1 MGANQT
7 ATFGEMLQ
15 RHRVAAGLTQEE
27 LAERAR
33 LSARGISDLER
44 GVKTRPHL
52 ATIRQLAEALALSEE
67 ERDELQRAARGS
79 NPPPP
84 QDDPLRTG
92 SGVHT
97 FLIADVR
104 GYTQFTLDHGDEA
117 AARLATR
124 FAQVVEDTVT
134 AREGRLIEL
143 RGDEALVIFS
153 SPRQA
158 LSAAVDLQSR
168 LDDEGE
174 AFPLGIGI
182 GLDAGEAIS
191 VGDGYRGT
199 ALNLAARLCSRAEA
213 GEVLASEGVIHLA
226 RKVDGLLYTE
236 REMVS
241 LKGFAEPVKVIAVSA
256 TQSSTQVSDQPEA
269 DHEQSLPV
277 GGFLGSLPSGALV
290 ARGPEMTRLQEALES
305 SAGGQGRLVL
315 LSGEPGIGKT
325 RLAQELTLAAHD
337 RGFLIAAGRCY
348 QPQQSVPYYPFLD
361 ALGMAY
367 SGAPVSIRQQAAHRW
382 PYLARLLPDQLTSTA
397 APSSDSAEEQ
407 ERLFRAVSSFVLA
420 LAEHDPVALLL
431 DDLHWADSAS
441 LHLLQ
446 HLSRQT
452 RAGRVLIVA
461 TYRDVAVH
469 PDHPLEATLRDL
481 SREQVMERVTLK
493 RLGENET
500 STLITETVGELE
512 AVPEFAAL
520 VYRHTD
526 GNPFFTQQVLQALVE
541 NGSLYQEGGRWQR
554 RAIGEIEVPESVRSV
569 IAQRVAHLSPE
580 AQEVLQE
587 ASVLGPAFT
596 FDDLLQMKSPSGGTP
611 DIEDALDTALA
622 DAASFRLVLLTGKDR
637 YEFDHALTQHAL
649 YATLTPRRRRRLHLA
664 AGESMEN
671 LPQRARSQRA
681 AEMAWHF
688 LQGDNEEKAIRYSL
702 LAGDQAE
709 SVFAHQEAEQ
719 HYRTALELAGE
730 TGDATREVEALEK
743 LGVVLRTMGRY
754 DEALELLETA
764 ARLQHQAGD
773 LEGEGQVV
781 AQIGVLCNLSGAAE
795 YGISRVRPL
804 VETLET
810 RPPTRSLALLY
821 AALVRLYNFIGSQ
834 ADQLDTTERLL
845 DLTRQLTDDRL
856 LAEAEVHRGVSL
868 MYLGRYEEALRLLE
882 SAIPRAE
889 SVGDLHTVCLA
900 LDFGSLIYHAWHQLK
915 QARIYRDRSVEV
927 AERLGDPR
935 EIAHRATEGAYLTF
949 LIGDWDA
956 SREYAERA
964 VTSAMEQD
972 NLRTFVQPL
981 YTLAELALYSGDRED
996 AAGYLQESTT
1006 VAVHLGLTSHI
1017 REVQTLLA
1025 EQDLLDGNPQSAL
1038 ERFRSVLDSPGWE
1051 EHPTF
1056 LVSFAAACV
1065 EAGDLRGAQ
1074 DAVIKAVG
1082 VATQQRL
1089 PVILVDAHR
1098 VQAAIAREHGA
1109 WDDAESH
1116 IELAISQSRDIAYPW
1131 GEARALYDDGV
1142 LRMRRGDNA
1151 GARESLRAAA
1161 GIFERLGA
1169 RPYRMRADRL
1179 IEIASDGG
1187 LTPLQPPH

>member
-1 MGANQT
+1 MG
-7 ATFGEMLQ
+7 
-15 RHRVAAGLTQEE
+15 
-27 LAERAR
+27 
-33 LSARGISDLER
+33 
-44 GVKTRPHL
+44 
-52 ATIRQLAEALALSEE
+52 
-67 ERDELQRAARGS
+67 
-79 NPPPP
+79 
-84 QDDPLRTG
+84 
-92 SGVHT
+92 
-97 FLIADVR
+97 
-104 GYTQFTLDHGDEA
+104 
-117 AARLATR
+117 
-124 FAQVVEDTVT
+124 
-134 AREGRLIEL
+134 
-143 RGDEALVIFS
+143 
-153 SPRQA
+153 
-158 LSAAVDLQSR
+158 
-168 LDDEGE
+168 
-174 AFPLGIGI
+174 
-182 GLDAGEAIS
+182 
-191 VGDGYRGT
+191 
-199 ALNLAARLCSRAEA
+199 
-213 GEVLASEGVIHLA
+213 
-226 RKVDGLLYTE
+226 
-236 REMVS
+236 
-241 LKGFAEPVKVIAVSA
+241 
-256 TQSSTQVSDQPEA
+256 
-269 DHEQSLPV
+269 
-277 GGFLGSLPSGALV
+277 
-290 ARGPEMTRLQEALES
+290 
-305 SAGGQGRLVL
+305 
-315 LSGEPGIGKT
+315 
-325 RLAQELTLAAHD
+325 
-337 RGFLIAAGRCY
+337 
-348 QPQQSVPYYPFLD
+348 
-361 ALGMAY
+361 
-367 SGAPVSIRQQAAHRW
+367 
-382 PYLARLLPDQLTSTA
+382 
-397 APSSDSAEEQ
+397 
-407 ERLFRAVSSFVLA
+407 
-420 LAEHDPVALLL
+420 
-431 DDLHWADSAS
+431 
-441 LHLLQ
+441 
-446 HLSRQT
+446 RQT
-452 RAGRVLIVA
+452 RSGRVLIVG

-469 PDHPLEATLRDL
+469 PDHPLEAILRDL

-493 RLGENET
+493 RLGESET
-500 STLITETVGELE
+500 SSLITETVGELE

-541 NGSLYQEGGRWQR
+541 NGSLYQQDGRWQR

-587 ASVLGPAFT
+587 ASVLGPTFT
-596 FDDLLQMKSPSGGTP
+596 FDDLLKMKSPSGSP
-611 DIEDALDTALA
+611 DMEDALDIALS
-622 DAASFRLVLLTGKDR
+622 DAASFRLVILTGKDR

-649 YATLTPRRRRRLHLA
+649 YTTLTPRRRRRLHLA

-671 LPQRARSQRA
+671 LPERIRSQRA

-688 LQGDNEEKAIRYSL
+688 LQGDDEEKAIRYSL

-709 SVFAHQEAEQ
+709 SVFAHQEAER

-730 TGDATREVEALEK
+730 TGDAPREVEALEK

-754 DEALELLETA
+754 DEALEMLETA
-764 ARLQHQAGD
+764 ARLQHETGD

-795 YGISRVRPL
+795 YGISRVQPL
-804 VETLET
+804 VEALE
-810 RPPTRSLALLY
+810 RLPPTRSLALLY

-845 DLTRQLTDDRL
+845 DLTRRLTDDRL

-868 MYLGRYEEALRLLE
+868 MYLGRYEEALQLLE

-889 SVGDLHTVCLA
+889 SIGDLHTVCLA

-935 EIAHRATEGAYLTF
+935 EIAHRATEAAYLTF

-1006 VAVHLGLTSHI
+1006 IAVHLGLTSHL
-1017 REVQTLLA
+1017 REVQALLA

-1056 LVSFAAACV
+1056 LVCFAATCV
-1065 EAGDLRGAQ
+1065 EAGDLRSAQ

-1109 WDDAESH
+1109 WEDAESH
-1116 IELAISQSRDIAYPW
+1116 IELAIGQSRDIAYPW
-1131 GEARALYDDGV
+1131 GEARALYDYGALLV
-1142 LRMRRGDNA
+1142 QEGDNA
-1151 GARESLRAAA
+1151 RAVEKLREATA
-1161 GIFERLGA
+1161 IFERLGA
-1169 RPYRMRADRL
+1169 RPYRMRAERL
-1179 IEIASDGG
+1179 IEPASAGG
-1187 LTPLQPPH
+1187 LTPLQPPR